1 MISTPQELEQ
11 LQSELRPL
19 EAQKAEL
26 KEWAERRTQMLTW
39 IGLGEPVRRSKG
51 CHVTGGETVED
62 TRHLKIGRSVGDPEP
77 H

>member
-1 MISTPQELEQ
+1 MISTPKELEQ

-39 IGLGEPVRRSKG
+39 IGLGE
-51 CHVTGGETVED
+51 EE
-62 TRHLKIGRSVGDPEP
+62 
-77 H
+77 